1 METFIAHNVVSPYRE
16 TVIDTFKRHEV
27 PLNMEVE
34 MPTIET
40 IRKLV
45 QMNMCVAFLPKM
57 CVEEEIQAGTLM
69 EVAVKRR
76 STWSARLGSFFR
88 RNEKPPTPPR
98 RSWIS
103 STKNDERS
111 RSVIQPKQASDW
123 PADESHMPTIERGN
137 LPFQA
142 SSRLGKR
149 VRSAISHF

>member
-45 QMNMCVAFLPKM
+45 QRNMCVAFLPKM

-69 EVAVKRR
+69 EVAVKEIHVERKI
-76 STWSARLGSFFR
+76 RLVFPAKRKTSHAA
-88 RNEKPPTPPR
+88 
-98 RSWIS
+98 
-103 STKNDERS
+103 
-111 RSVIQPKQASDW
+111 QAFLDLV
-123 PADESHMPTIERGN
+123 H
-137 LPFQA
+137 Q
-142 SSRLGKR
+142 KR
-149 VRSAISHF
+149 